1 MRQPSEKLT
10 VVVPAVEDT
19 TLQRIT
25 SDLFIAV
32 SADSASIV
40 VLTRAQGV
48 VSLTQPEARGLYP
61 FLALFGMTTPEA
73 GPS

>member
-48 VSLTQPEARGLYP
+48 VSLTQPEARVLYP
-61 FLALFGMTTPEA
+61 FLTLFGMTTPEA